1 MHKLTTAAATL
12 ICLLGLAG
20 CATADPGKTE
30 RLAREAPV
38 PTETTTTTAVAVAPV
53 EVVPVT
59 VPAERPVTTTTTP
72 VPVRRSGV
80 TKAQYD
86 QLETGMSYAQAAGIL
101 GSGGQELSSSEIGAG
116 TEYHTVSV
124 MYQWEG
130 AADYSNMNAMFQ
142 DDKLVT
148 KAQFGLE

>member
-1 MHKLTTAAATL
+1 MKKSTVVLAVILTA
-12 ICLLGLAG
+12 GLSAG
-20 CATADPGKTE
+20 CTAADPGKAD

-38 PTETTTTTAVAVAPV
+38 PVEVTTTTAGPAEAPVETVEPVETTTTTQAPAPK
-53 EVVPVT
+53 PVKR
-59 VPAERPVTTTTTP
+59 A
-72 VPVRRSGV
+72 GV

-86 QLETGMSYAQAAGIL
+86 QLATDMSYAQVSQIL
-101 GSGGQELSSSEIGAG
+101 GSGGEELSSSEIGAG